1 MTNSTPAPQLSE
13 SGSRRNDLERVLAI
27 VRRHAGLIAL
37 CFVVTAAAAFAFSE
51 LQTKEYS
58 ASASLLFRNPGFAED
73 LFGTTPTATNPQP
86 QREAAT
92 NEKLVGLHVVA
103 EKTARQLSGLTADEI
118 ASMVSVESEG
128 DAELVSVTA
137 TSTDAA
143 QARRVA
149 NTFARQF
156 ISFRADSD
164 KAKLE
169 QAKNLAEREYKRL
182 SQSEKNSAR
191 GQALSRGAEK
201 LGILAS
207 LQTGN
212 AELVQPAQLPTS
224 PSSPKPKRNTVLGAI
239 LGLLLGI
246 GLAFLFERL
255 NRRLRDPEEA
265 QEAFELPVLGT
276 IPESKAI
283 MAANQGATAPEL
295 PFMENEAFRML
306 RASLQYFNVDRQIR
320 SVLITSY
327 GAGVG
332 KSTIA
337 WNLAR
342 VASTS
347 ARVVLLETDLR
358 NSTIAQQHG
367 LAMGPG
373 LAEVLT
379 HQVDLDEAIQS
390 KAVAMRSN
398 GSEGSTPAL
407 DVIVA
412 GSHPPN
418 PAELT
423 ESEALREVLG
433 RLKERYDLV
442 VIDTAPIGVVAD
454 AFPLMREVD
463 GVIAVCRM
471 GLTMRDHAVHL
482 TEQLRRMDAP
492 SLGIVANGIKVK
504 RGRYGYGYYGG
515 YYGKAAEQAAA
526 ASPAPD
532 AERGNAA
539 TKS

>member
-1 MTNSTPAPQLSE
+1 MIDLSPTAPPQ
-13 SGSRRNDLERVLAI
+13 GPDSRREDLERIFAI
-27 VRRHAGLIAL
+27 LRRRAGLIAL
-37 CFVVTAAAAFAFSE
+37 CFVVITVAAFGLSE
-51 LQTKEYS
+51 AQQKQYS
-58 ASASLLFRNPGFAED
+58 ASASLLFRNPGYAED
-73 LFGTTPTATNPQP
+73 LFGATATATNTDPA
-86 QREAAT
+86 REAAT
-92 NEKLVGLHVVA
+92 NEKLVGLKVVGIRAARLLPELNA
-103 EKTARQLSGLTADEI
+103 EEVSE
-118 ASMVSVESEG
+118 MVSISSQGE
-128 DAELVSVTA
+128 AELVSVTA
-137 TSTDAA
+137 TSTDPE
-143 QARRVA
+143 QARKVA
-149 NTFARQF
+149 NVFAKQF
-156 ISFRADSD
+156 IAFRAETDR
-164 KAKLE
+164 AKLQ
-169 QAKNLAEREYKRL
+169 QAKKLAEKEFEKL
-182 SQSEKNSAR
+182 SSEEQEGPR
-191 GQALSRGAEK
+191 GQALSKGVEK

-212 AELVQPAQLPTS
+212 AELVQHAEVPTS
-224 PSSPKPKRNTVLGAI
+224 PSSPKPFRNTIFGAI
-239 LGLLLGI
+239 LGLFLGI

-255 NRRLRDPEEA
+255 NRRLRDPVEA
-265 QEAFELPVLGT
+265 QEVFGLPVLGT
-276 IPESKAI
+276 VPESKAI
-283 MAANQGATAPEL
+283 SATNEGATAPEL
-295 PFMENEAFRML
+295 PFMENESFRML
-306 RASLQYFNVDRQIR
+306 RASLRYFNVDKQIH

-327 GAGVG
+327 GSGVG

-390 KAVAMRSN
+390 KPVAVRSN
-398 GSEGSTPAL
+398 GSGGSAPAL

-433 RLKERYDLV
+433 QLKERYDLV

-526 ASPAPD
+526 PSPTPD
-532 AERGNAA
+532 AERDKAA

>member
-1 MTNSTPAPQLSE
+1 
-13 SGSRRNDLERVLAI
+13 
-27 VRRHAGLIAL
+27 
-37 CFVVTAAAAFAFSE
+37 
-51 LQTKEYS
+51 
-58 ASASLLFRNPGFAED
+58 
-73 LFGTTPTATNPQP
+73 
-86 QREAAT
+86 
-92 NEKLVGLHVVA
+92 
-103 EKTARQLSGLTADEI
+103 
-118 ASMVSVESEG
+118 
-128 DAELVSVTA
+128 
-137 TSTDAA
+137 
-143 QARRVA
+143 
-149 NTFARQF
+149 
-156 ISFRADSD
+156 
-164 KAKLE
+164 
-169 QAKNLAEREYKRL
+169 
-182 SQSEKNSAR
+182 
-191 GQALSRGAEK
+191 
-201 LGILAS
+201 
-207 LQTGN
+207 
-212 AELVQPAQLPTS
+212 
-224 PSSPKPKRNTVLGAI
+224 
-239 LGLLLGI
+239 
-246 GLAFLFERL
+246 
-255 NRRLRDPEEA
+255 
-265 QEAFELPVLGT
+265 LPVLGT

-306 RASLQYFNVDRQIR
+306 RASLQYFNVDKEIR

-367 LAMGPG
+367 LTMGPG
-373 LAEVLT
+373 LAEILT
-379 HQVDLDEAIQS
+379 HQVGLDEAIQS
-390 KAVAMRSN
+390 KPVAAQPN
-398 GSEGSTPAL
+398 GSDGPAAAL
-407 DVIVA
+407 DVVVA
-412 GSHPPN
+412 GTHPPN
-418 PAELT
+418 PAELI
-423 ESEALREVLG
+423 ESEALREVLE

-492 SLGIVANGIKVK
+492 SLGVVGNGIKVK

-515 YYGKAAEQAAA
+515 YYGKAAEQAAVP
-526 ASPAPD
+526 SPTPD
-532 AERGNAA
+532 AEPGKAA